1 MDDSLRKTPS
11 HRAIGLAMIFVPI
24 PDKSVGINNHKCKL
38 RPDQWPNKSYGE
50 ANAEREVKRG
60 GRLVELNRDKKIEG
74 NEKEKEGG
82 SSRSERED

>member
-1 MDDSLRKTPS
+1 M
-11 HRAIGLAMIFVPI
+11 PI

-60 GRLVELNRDKKIEG
+60 GRRVELNRDKKIGGWGGWGGAGRGG
-74 NEKEKEGG
+74 NERKRKKEGATEANV
-82 SSRSERED
+82 RINANQE

>member
-1 MDDSLRKTPS
+1 
-11 HRAIGLAMIFVPI
+11 VPI

-60 GRLVELNRDKKIEG
+60 GWRIELNRDKKIEG
-74 NEKEKEGG
+74 NERKRKKERERERERERD
-82 SSRSERED
+82 RSERED

>member
-1 MDDSLRKTPS
+1 M
-11 HRAIGLAMIFVPI
+11 PI